1 MWVPSFLRQVC
12 QYWVVSAN
20 MSRQDCQCCVV
31 SAILFTAAV
40 SLSSSDCVI
49 ADTREFF
56 LFDPRKWVICM
67 FRSVRDF
74 DCKLYSQ
81 NSRRDW
87 NKKTHLIFI
96 QMKHRASLSLSG
108 TSISH
113 SFWFCPLF
121 LSLSVSLFIYLS
133 LFYLWFCFYFILFL
147 CFFSLI
153 SFSVFLSLS
162 LSLSLTLIFISHFLS
177 HLSLSFTYFYVPL
190 CVFFLLFTS
199 AFYLGSFSLFLVLNN
214 YLCLVILFLYLSTS
228 LFSALIY
235 LPQSLFQSIKF
246 LITFFCILVFSIQF
260 QSRRYRWLPY
270 IIHSLTFMYPSCI
283 NTHIHNSHFHTHVFH
298 TLNADVRMCVCT
310 RSQWHANKKHKKI
323 FSKSIMYHTPAMAW
337 HLLGLSRP
345 LLHYFSYSLRAGFK
359 PTTFKIKIFAV
370 LFANFKPTTDSF
382 FFSVIIFSQINDK

>member
-121 LSLSVSLFIYLS
+121 LSLSVSLFIYISLSFIYGFVSTLFYFCAFSLLFLS
-133 LFYLWFCFYFILFL
+133 L
-147 CFFSLI
+147 
-153 SFSVFLSLS
+153 SFFLSLS
-162 LSLSLTLIFISHFLS
+162 LSLSL
-177 HLSLSFTYFYVPL
+177 
-190 CVFFLLFTS
+190 
-199 AFYLGSFSLFLVLNN
+199 
-214 YLCLVILFLYLSTS
+214 
-228 LFSALIY
+228 
-235 LPQSLFQSIKF
+235 
-246 LITFFCILVFSIQF
+246 
-260 QSRRYRWLPY
+260 
-270 IIHSLTFMYPSCI
+270 
-283 NTHIHNSHFHTHVFH
+283 
-298 TLNADVRMCVCT
+298 
-310 RSQWHANKKHKKI
+310 
-323 FSKSIMYHTPAMAW
+323 
-337 HLLGLSRP
+337 
-345 LLHYFSYSLRAGFK
+345 
-359 PTTFKIKIFAV
+359 
-370 LFANFKPTTDSF
+370 
-382 FFSVIIFSQINDK
+382 

>member
-162 LSLSLTLIFISHFLS
+162 LSLTL
-177 HLSLSFTYFYVPL
+177 
-190 CVFFLLFTS
+190 
-199 AFYLGSFSLFLVLNN
+199 
-214 YLCLVILFLYLSTS
+214 
-228 LFSALIY
+228 
-235 LPQSLFQSIKF
+235 
-246 LITFFCILVFSIQF
+246 
-260 QSRRYRWLPY
+260 
-270 IIHSLTFMYPSCI
+270 
-283 NTHIHNSHFHTHVFH
+283 
-298 TLNADVRMCVCT
+298 
-310 RSQWHANKKHKKI
+310 
-323 FSKSIMYHTPAMAW
+323 
-337 HLLGLSRP
+337 
-345 LLHYFSYSLRAGFK
+345 
-359 PTTFKIKIFAV
+359 
-370 LFANFKPTTDSF
+370 
-382 FFSVIIFSQINDK
+382 

>member
-1 MWVPSFLRQVC
+1 MPTCHGKTVNAALSVPSCLPLQCHCRQV
-12 QYWVVSAN
+12 
-20 MSRQDCQCCVV
+20 
-31 SAILFTAAV
+31 IV
-40 SLSSSDCVI
+40 SLL
-49 ADTREFF
+49 TRESFSF
-56 LFDPRKWVICM
+56 LIPENESFVCFAPFVISTVNCTH
-67 FRSVRDF
+67 
-74 DCKLYSQ
+74 
-81 NSRRDW
+81 
-87 NKKTHLIFI
+87 KTHAAIEIKRHISSLF
-96 QMKHRASLSLSG
+96 KWNTEPASPSLAHPYLTLSDSVPY
-108 TSISH
+108 
-113 SFWFCPLF
+113 FF
-121 LSLSVSLFIYLS
+121 LSLSVFLYISLS
-133 LFYLWFCFYFILFL
+133 LLFMVLFLLYFISVLFL
-147 CFFSLI
+147 SYFFLCL
-153 SFSVFLSLS
+153 SFSLS